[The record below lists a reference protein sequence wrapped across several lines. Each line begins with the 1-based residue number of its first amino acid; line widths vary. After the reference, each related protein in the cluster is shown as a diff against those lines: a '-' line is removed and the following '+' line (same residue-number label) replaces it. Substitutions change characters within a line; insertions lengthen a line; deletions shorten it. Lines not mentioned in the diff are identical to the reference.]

1 MKFWAKSKEHEPRG
15 PGVTCADGLRRE
27 WRRRVADLEVLAASD
42 GMRAWLARIRLRILR
57 YLLARYEGE
66 AHAPPPR
73 EGSRRPA
80 FIARKPCAGRPPRG
94 ASEMRRLLER
104 IHRTVRGEA

>member
-1 MKFWAKSKEHEPRG
+1 MTRVE
-15 PGVTCADGLRRE
+15 GLRSE
-27 WRRRVADLEVLAASD
+27 WRRRAGELERLAARG

-66 AHAPPPR
+66 APAPAPR
-73 EGSRRPA
+73 KGRGRSA
-80 FIARKPCAGRPPRG
+80 FIARKPGTGRPPRG

-104 IHRTVRGEA
+104 IQDAVRGGGMGGLR